1 MNPESSSAD
10 KKTENGTNASFEC
23 CSSISQDNAKTQES
37 FADKGSNQQGKE
49 SVPRSPKSLP
59 TVSARP
65 RNLVDRP
72 LIPQKPHALQSGT
85 CGTGPKHRKQ
95 ASHPLQSQLQC
106 QREVHT
112 KREMTGN
119 TRHKHLKPSKPP
131 PPPKPQHLCT
141 SGSHT
146 VTTMPLKKEKN
157 EKTTTGSY
165 VKRQKQFFE
174 EKQRSFD
181 ELSKRRPQLH
191 SEAKQFSPGPQRR
204 PHAHTEITTNLERDK
219 SEKPSYIS
227 QQSQLYERRQRVVAQ
242 LAGASKRMFNP
253 TEVKQSPPLQHR
265 VLCRPPIPL
274 PRSPYS
280 GSLVRRKS
288 GTSAEPLTSS
298 LSVSFQQNHSSSEGN
313 KLPVKQ
319 ASPMEL
325 RGTTYSE
332 QQDCQLASSD
342 STAVPESSVLVS
354 KRNRHGK
361 NFLCTYTYTFS
372 HQVSESALIFLP
384 YVPIGSERRR
394 FTFNSSSQSLL
405 DRARQLSVN
414 KKWCDQ
420 PEVGVLEL

>member
-1 MNPESSSAD
+1 MNPENSSAD

-23 CSSISQDNAKTQES
+23 CSSISQDNAKTRES

-72 LIPQKPHALQSGT
+72 LIPQKPHALPSGT

-95 ASHPLQSQLQC
+95 ASHLLESQLQC

-131 PPPKPQHLCT
+131 PPPKPQHLCI

-146 VTTMPLKKEKN
+146 VTTMPLKKERN

-165 VKRQKQFFE
+165 VKRQKQIFE
-174 EKQRSFD
+174 EKQRSF
-181 ELSKRRPQLH
+181 ELSKRRSQLL
-191 SEAKQFSPGPQRR
+191 SEAKQFSPRPQRR
-204 PHAHTEITTNLERDK
+204 PHAHTEITTTLERDK

-227 QQSQLYERRQRVVAQ
+227 QQGQLYEGRQRVVAQ
-242 LAGASKRMFNP
+242 SAGASKRTFSP
-253 TEVKQSPPLQHR
+253 AEVKQSPPLQCR
-265 VLCRPPIPL
+265 ALCRPPVPL

-280 GSLVRRKS
+280 GSLVKRKS
-288 GTSAEPLTSS
+288 GTSAEPLTLS
-298 LSVSFQQNHSSSEGN
+298 LSVSSEQNHSSSEGN

-325 RGTTYSE
+325 CRERGITYSE

-342 STAVPESSVLVS
+342 STAVPESSVLAS

-361 NFLCTYTYTFS
+361 NRAFYT
-372 HQVSESALIFLP
+372 
-384 YVPIGSERRR
+384 
-394 FTFNSSSQSLL
+394 
-405 DRARQLSVN
+405 
-414 KKWCDQ
+414 
-420 PEVGVLEL
+420 

>member
-1 MNPESSSAD
+1 MNLESSSAD

-23 CSSISQDNAKTQES
+23 CSSISQDNAKTRGS

-49 SVPRSPKSLP
+49 LVPRSPKSLP

-72 LIPQKPHALQSGT
+72 LIPPKPHALQSGT
-85 CGTGPKHRKQ
+85 GAKRKEQ
-95 ASHPLQSQLQC
+95 PSHPLDSQLQS
-106 QREVHT
+106 QRGVHT
-112 KREMTGN
+112 KTEMTGN
-119 TRHKHLKPSKPP
+119 TRLKPSKPP

-141 SGSHT
+141 SGSNT
-146 VTTMPLKKEKN
+146 VTTIPLKKERN
-157 EKTTTGSY
+157 EKTTTASY

-191 SEAKQFSPGPQRR
+191 SEAKQFSPRPQRR
-204 PHAHTEITTNLERDK
+204 PYAHTETTTTLERVQ
-219 SEKPSYIS
+219 SEKPLYIS
-227 QQSQLYERRQRVVAQ
+227 QQSQLYEGRQRVVARS
-242 LAGASKRMFNP
+242 AGHSKRMFNP
-253 TEVKQSPPLQHR
+253 AEVKQSPSLQHR
-265 VLCRPPIPL
+265 ALCRPPVPL

-280 GSLVRRKS
+280 GSLVKRKS
-288 GTSAEPLTSS
+288 GTSAEPLTLS
-298 LSVSFQQNHSSSEGN
+298 LSVSSEQNHSSSEGN

-325 RGTTYSE
+325 CMERGITYSE

-361 NFLCTYTYTFS
+361 NHAFCTLTFS

-384 YVPIGSERRR
+384 YIPRI
-394 FTFNSSSQSLL
+394 
-405 DRARQLSVN
+405 
-414 KKWCDQ
+414 
-420 PEVGVLEL
+420 